1 MARPARR
8 PLVLASALA
17 GSYAAVGRRWQ
28 LTWGATAAEAAA
40 PLPGDE
46 QVPATDLVATRAIT
60 VRATVERV
68 WPWIAQLGQGRG
80 GLYSYDR
87 LENLVGCEIHSAEHI
102 EPAWQ
107 HPQVGDPFRL
117 HPEIALDVVVVDP
130 GHALV
135 VRGGVPAAGTAG
147 SPPYDFSWAFV
158 VREDGPARSRLLV
171 RERYRY
177 TQWWAPALVEPVAV
191 ISFVMTHKMLRGI
204 RQRAE
209 RIA

>member
-1 MARPARR
+1 MARHAGR
-8 PLVLASALA
+8 LLLLASALA

-28 LTWGATAAEAAA
+28 LHWGASAAEAAA

-46 QVPATDLVATRAIT
+46 QVPDADLVATRAIT
-60 VRATVERV
+60 VHAPVERV

-87 LENLVGCEIHSAEHI
+87 LENLAGCDIHSAEHI

-107 HPQVGDPFRL
+107 HPRVGDPFRL
-117 HPEIALDVVVVDP
+117 HPDVALDVVDVDP

-135 VRGGVPAAGTAG
+135 VRGGVPAGGTDG
-147 SPPYDFSWAFV
+147 TPPYDFSWAFV
-158 VREDGPARSRLLV
+158 VTADGTGSRLRI

-177 TQWWAPALVEPVAV
+177 TQRWAPALVEPVAIV
-191 ISFVMTHKMLRGI
+191 SFVMTRKMLHGI
-204 RQRAE
+204 RDRAE
-209 RIA
+209 RMA